1 MNRARCLSV
10 LLVALLA
17 VPLSQLSAQPTSSE
31 TGKLGGRPLSAV
43 LAGDAEVPGP
53 GDPDGSGTAT
63 LRLNSGRQRI
73 CFDIEVSDVEEVTA
87 AHIHI
92 GAEDEA
98 GPIVV
103 NLDVENNGLR
113 GCVDVERHLVKEIRK
128 NPNAYY
134 VNVHNVEFTAGAVR
148 GQLFKGWVR

>member
-1 MNRARCLSV
+1 MNRARSLS
-10 LLVALLA
+10 LLVVGLLA
-17 VPLSQLSAQPTSSE
+17 VPLSQLLAQPTSSE
-31 TGKLGGRPLSAV
+31 SGRNGGRPLSAV

-73 CFDIEVSDVEEVTA
+73 CFDIEVSDVEEITA
-87 AHIHI
+87 AHIHV

-103 NLDVENNGLR
+103 DFDIANNGLR
-113 GCVDVERHLVKEIRK
+113 GCIDVERRVAKEIRK
-128 NPNAYY
+128 HPDAYY
-134 VNVHNVEFTAGAVR
+134 VHVHNAEYPAGALR
-148 GQLFKGWVR
+148 GQLSKGWVR